1 MLIEIYL
8 IHRWNIVVVFIP
20 SRKFARTIEANLSR
34 CVSLVHWKTLLRFRI
49 GNFLLLAGFIVLTL
63 VSKRFK
69 LLLPFQ
75 HGKPLPEGRSSGCP
89 NGRRR
94 LLGISRFLMDASVFQ
109 RRMVLFD
116 RHPNIPEC
124 LGRLVQGPFV
134 ANVRIHISA
143 GFLIALQKPALLVF
157 HQSQNLFDNRDLG
170 ALGRRLVF
178 VVVFSQETIVEFV
191 ARVFPNAFSPPA
203 EDVRV
208 RWLYSSGGGGCN
220 KTKSHS
226 AIGGR
231 HDFQSGA
238 CYFCGRRHAVK
249 KQIFDL
255 VTGGCLV

>member
-124 LGRLVQGPFV
+124 LGLSSRKRINEHHETKSKKSHTK
-134 ANVRIHISA
+134 ANAPSCSRPVRRQCPYTHICR
-143 GFLIALQKPALLVF
+143 
-157 HQSQNLFDNRDLG
+157 LFDCAPKTGPVGL
-170 ALGRRLVF
+170 
-178 VVVFSQETIVEFV
+178 
-191 ARVFPNAFSPPA
+191 SP
-203 EDVRV
+203 E
-208 RWLYSSGGGGCN
+208 S
-220 KTKSHS
+220 KS
-226 AIGGR
+226 
-231 HDFQSGA
+231 F
-238 CYFCGRRHAVK
+238 
-249 KQIFDL
+249 
-255 VTGGCLV
+255 